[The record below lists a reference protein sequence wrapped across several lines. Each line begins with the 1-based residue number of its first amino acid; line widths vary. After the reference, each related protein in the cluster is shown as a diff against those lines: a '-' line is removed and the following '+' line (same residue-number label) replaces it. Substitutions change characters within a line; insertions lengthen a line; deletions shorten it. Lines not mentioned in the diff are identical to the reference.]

1 MVESKNNANATH
13 PMVDWKEHASKIK
26 NSLKS
31 QNLLQAK
38 QEVQYAL
45 EIYSNHLNLLT
56 IASDVYRALGDREK
70 SLEYAEL
77 LITHHP
83 DQWQG
88 YGRAAKDLVALT
100 KVNSSRFYSISESQD
115 KIKLGLEKFP
125 HQLNLLIIASDVYRA
140 SGDLEKSLD
149 YAELLITHHPD
160 QRFGYI
166 RSAQNLVALKQFEEA
181 RAKVQTGLEKFP
193 NQINLLKMSEKISS

>member
-1 MVESKNNANATH
+1 MTNPTRKSVHKNAIERGANLASKIQGSVVESKNNANATH

-38 QEVQYAL
+38 QEIQYAL

-88 YGRAAKDLVALT
+88 YGRAAKDLVELT
-100 KVNSSRFYSISESQD
+100 KVNSSRF
-115 KIKLGLEKFP
+115 
-125 HQLNLLIIASDVYRA
+125 II
-140 SGDLEKSLD
+140 
-149 YAELLITHHPD
+149 
-160 QRFGYI
+160 
-166 RSAQNLVALKQFEEA
+166 
-181 RAKVQTGLEKFP
+181 
-193 NQINLLKMSEKISS
+193 